1 MPDLIRVGTIPYPE
15 TIHVERGE
23 IVKKN
28 IEILNKRGHCKYAFV
43 KKYGTS
49 VYCQIH
55 DDTLKGISSKACEK
69 FEERPDREKERAT

>member
-1 MPDLIRVGTIPYPE
+1 M
-15 TIHVERGE
+15 
-23 IVKKN
+23 KKIN
-28 IEILNKRGHCKYAFV
+28 EVQNKCGHCKYAYV

-69 FEERPDREKERAT
+69 FEERPDRAEEDISNDNL